1 MKNKYAVRF
10 WNPQKVVKA
19 RGSDLRVR
27 FKNTHEAAMVLKGMK
42 LIQAQKYLNDVIHK
56 RRAVPFRVF
65 NGGCGR
71 HSQAHEWSTSQ
82 ARWPKK
88 SAEFLLSL
96 LKNAESNAKEQK
108 KNLNLLRIVHIQVN
122 QASKMRRRTYRAHG
136 RINAYMSS
144 PSHIE
149 LVLKEIYGKVPKPA
163 TRQRVRGQR
172 PKAMVDPKKGKTQEG
187 DSKKAKKKPSAQKKI
202 SKSEQFKKAK
212 KAKKAQIKQNWQ
224 IRHDKR
230 VKKAK
235 AAVAKR
241 LERWNNAN
249 PEQKEAI
256 RNARLKKRA
265 QLKERRAKVF
275 ENKNKSKEIKK
286 KRNEAHLA
294 ERKEMLKKRI
304 ATSKKYMAQLAK
316 KKAAKK

>member
-108 KNLNLLRIVHIQVN
+108 KKFESFKNCSHPSQSSFKNEKKNL
-122 QASKMRRRTYRAHG
+122 SC
-136 RINAYMSS
+136 S
-144 PSHIE
+144 
-149 LVLKEIYGKVPKPA
+149 
-163 TRQRVRGQR
+163 R
-172 PKAMVDPKKGKTQEG
+172 P
-187 DSKKAKKKPSAQKKI
+187 
-202 SKSEQFKKAK
+202 
-212 KAKKAQIKQNWQ
+212 
-224 IRHDKR
+224 
-230 VKKAK
+230 
-235 AAVAKR
+235 
-241 LERWNNAN
+241 
-249 PEQKEAI
+249 
-256 RNARLKKRA
+256 
-265 QLKERRAKVF
+265 
-275 ENKNKSKEIKK
+275 
-286 KRNEAHLA
+286 
-294 ERKEMLKKRI
+294 
-304 ATSKKYMAQLAK
+304 Y
-316 KKAAKK
+316 